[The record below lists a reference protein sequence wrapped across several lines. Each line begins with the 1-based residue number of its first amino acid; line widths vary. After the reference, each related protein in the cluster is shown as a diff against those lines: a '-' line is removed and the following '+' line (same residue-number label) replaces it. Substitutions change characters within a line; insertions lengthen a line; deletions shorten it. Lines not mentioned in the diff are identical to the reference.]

1 MKVDVIRHSEWA
13 DTKFTLHLIS
23 QILGKI
29 KLETAQ
35 QEPQWAHVGLSVT
48 PDGFS
53 TGLLFQKHAVFQIDL
68 DIRNSRI
75 LVNVDG
81 NVQSLE
87 LISAKSIKDYF
98 EEIME
103 ALKNG
108 GLDVVIH
115 PKPQEMTYKK
125 NLNEDSSPLTFNHRD
140 AMRGLQLFH
149 LALSEQLK
157 FVGPLRCRK
166 VKPQLFW
173 GTFDVS
179 LLIVKDKMEPFPE
192 DKIIEKA
199 AFDEQMIEYG
209 FWLGDDKVD
218 VPTFFVLPYPFI
230 YRDLNYA
237 TLKPKEAYYDES
249 LGEYFLDVESA
260 FSSDRPSNA
269 IQEFFHSSFE
279 ILARELQWEGSPHY
293 FIPLKMNKQNGAD
306 KSNDTD
312 GNRRT

>member
-1 MKVDVIRHSEWA
+1 MKVDGIKHSEWA

-35 QEPQWAHVGLSVT
+35 QEPQWAHVGLCLT
-48 PDGFS
+48 TDGFS
-53 TGLLFQKHAVFQIDL
+53 TGMLFQKNTAFQLDV
-68 DIRNSRI
+68 DIRNSQI
-75 LVNVDG
+75 LINVDG
-81 NVQSLE
+81 NVRSLE
-87 LISAKSIKDYF
+87 LKSSKSIKDYF

-103 ALKNG
+103 ALNSNG
-108 GLDVVIH
+108 IRVTIN
-115 PKPQEMTYKK
+115 PKPQEMAYQK
-125 NLNEDSSPLTFNHRD
+125 NLNEDSTPLTFNRQQ

-149 LALSEQLK
+149 LAQREQLK

-179 LLIVKDKMEPFPE
+179 LLIVKNKMDPFPE
-192 DKIIEKA
+192 NKIIEKA

-230 YRDLNYA
+230 YKDLNFDA
-237 TLKPKEAYYDES
+237 LKPKEAYYDQS
-249 LGEYFLDVESA
+249 VSEYFLSLENA
-260 FSSDRPSNA
+260 FSSDGAGQP
-269 IQEFFHSSFE
+269 IQDFFHSSFD
-279 ILARELQWEGSPHY
+279 ILSRELLWADSAHY
-293 FIPLKMNKQNGAD
+293 FIPLKMNKQNDAD
-306 KSNDTD
+306 RTD
-312 GNRRT
+312 KG

>member
-1 MKVDVIRHSEWA
+1 MKVDIIRHTEWA

-35 QEPQWAHVGLSVT
+35 QEPQWAHVGLNVT

-53 TGLLFQKHAVFQIDL
+53 TGLLFHKKAVFQLDL
-68 DIRNSRI
+68 DIRNSQI
-75 LVNVDG
+75 LFNVDG

-87 LISAKSIKDYF
+87 LKSSKSIKDYF

-103 ALKNG
+103 ALNSG
-108 GLDVVIH
+108 GINVMIN
-115 PKPQEMTYKK
+115 PKPQEMAYKK
-125 NLNEDSSPLTFNHRD
+125 NLNEDNSPLTFNHKD
-140 AMRGLQLFH
+140 GMRGLQLFH
-149 LALSEQLK
+149 FALREQMR
-157 FVGPLRCRK
+157 FAGPLRCRK
-166 VKPQLFW
+166 MKPQLFW

-179 LLIVKDKMEPFPE
+179 LLIIKDIMEPFPE

-230 YRDLNYA
+230 YKDLTYPN
-237 TLKPKEAYYDES
+237 LKPKSAYYDKKLS
-249 LGEYFLDVESA
+249 EYFLDLESA
-260 FSSDRPSNA
+260 VRSEDPSQA
-269 IQEFFHSSFE
+269 IQDFFYSSFD
-279 ILARELQWEGSPHY
+279 ILSNELQWEGIDHY

-306 KSNDTD
+306 KSNGTD
-312 GNRRT
+312 RNQQR